1 MEILKIIGVGLI
13 TLVSYLLVKQV
24 KPEIAICIS
33 LGGGIIMI
41 SMIVNYCIDIINVF
55 TSIVDKTG
63 LDGGI
68 FKTVLKIVGIG
79 YLTEF
84 SASICND
91 SGNSS
96 IGDKIMLAG
105 KIIILVY
112 SLPIVTSIIDILVG
126 ILP

>member
-1 MEILKIIGVGLI
+1 M
-13 TLVSYLLVKQV
+13 LVKQV
-24 KPEIAICIS
+24 KPEIAICIG
-33 LGGGIIMI
+33 LAGGIIMI
-41 SMIVNYCIDIINVF
+41 SMIVNYCVDIINVF